1 MSPPPDALPLW
12 RPLLQSFAAGL
23 ATTVGGLVVYA
34 LPKGSTV
41 PPRLVS
47 ASLAFAAGVM
57 VAVSVLDLW
66 LPVAATAPVAATL
79 YALAGAGLCHV
90 LSQLPLPGFD
100 AALARLAASQQTQAH
115 ARGASA
121 GSGALMA
128 GADVESAA
136 SSELQPAP
144 PADDG
149 SPAKSRA
156 PASSSQP
163 ADGLP
168 SRDPRALRLG
178 AVMCAVLS
186 LHNLP
191 EGMVVMVA
199 GSKSAELG
207 LVVAVAIFAHNIAEG
222 FSVAIP
228 VMAGTGDR
236 RLALAMTAASGLSE
250 PLGALLGY
258 VLLRAFRLGDAI
270 PLETLLNA
278 SLCAVGGVMA
288 VISAT
293 ELLPEAL
300 RAARGD
306 TRFVAQ
312 AAAAGAG
319 VITLSL
325 LLQ

>member
-1 MSPPPDALPLW
+1 
-12 RPLLQSFAAGL
+12 
-23 ATTVGGLVVYA
+23 
-34 LPKGSTV
+34 
-41 PPRLVS
+41 
-47 ASLAFAAGVM
+47 
-57 VAVSVLDLW
+57 
-66 LPVAATAPVAATL
+66 
-79 YALAGAGLCHV
+79 
-90 LSQLPLPGFD
+90 
-100 AALARLAASQQTQAH
+100 
-115 ARGASA
+115 
-121 GSGALMA
+121 
-128 GADVESAA
+128 
-136 SSELQPAP
+136 
-144 PADDG
+144 
-149 SPAKSRA
+149 
-156 PASSSQP
+156 
-163 ADGLP
+163 
-168 SRDPRALRLG
+168 
-178 AVMCAVLS
+178 MCAVLS

-191 EGMVVMVA
+191 EGRVVMVA

-207 LVVAVAIFAHNIAEG
+207 LVVACAIFAHNIAEG

-306 TRFVAQ
+306 ARFVAQ